1 MSDELTGELRELVR
15 LRTRYVDELSDRMR
29 QLHRAVD
36 LGFPEFTRHVRIKT
50 FLATAILARYP
61 TARSFARVSIRKLAR
76 LAYDGRHHV
85 GEAVARALVESAK
98 ISVGTHHSEAY
109 LLQVSYTCSDIEL
122 LRGRVKQRERDI
134 ERKLQDHGVG
144 KLLTTIDGIGART
157 AACLIAELGIP
168 AAFGMPLHS
177 PATSVCCRV
186 SDNRA
191 NARSPARGVFRSEM
205 RACVIG
211 CGCQHWSPS
220 GKTLGCTRTTTTC
233 WLWASGRRSRLWP
246 VCESCSAR
254 STASRA
260 IVVPSCSIWP
270 QLDMSRR

>member
-1 MSDELTGELRELVR
+1 
-15 LRTRYVDELSDRMR
+15 MR

-50 FLATAILARYP
+50 LLATAILARYP

-220 GKTLGCTRTTTTC
+220 GKTLGCTRTTTC
-233 WLWASGRRSRLWP
+233 WLRASGRRSRLWP
-246 VCESCSAR
+246 ICESWSAR